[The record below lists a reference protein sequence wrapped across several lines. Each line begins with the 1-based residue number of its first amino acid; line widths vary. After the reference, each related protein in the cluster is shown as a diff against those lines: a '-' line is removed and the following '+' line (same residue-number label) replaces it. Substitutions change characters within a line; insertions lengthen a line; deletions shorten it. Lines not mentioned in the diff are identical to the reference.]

1 MTMEFTGERFVPTEA
16 GEIRQEHLHRYSWC
30 LAALAGKDVLDI
42 ASGEGY
48 GSAAMA
54 AVARSVVGVDISPEA
69 IAHARVQYAGLGNL
83 DFRQGSAASIPLPDS
98 FVDVVVSFETV
109 EHLREQEQMLA
120 EIRRVLRPDGFLVMS
135 SPNRLVYSEKAGHH
149 NEFHVRELDFEEL
162 SVLLATQ
169 FPAIRFVGHRLTVC
183 SAIAPLAPEVGSQ
196 EWHALTD
203 VGGEVAARVASIAD
217 PVYFIA
223 LAAASESFL
232 PPLGPSIMMS
242 ESEDLYE
249 HHREVARWA
258 QSQDAEVQSLR
269 ALSDERTAWA
279 LGLDRDV
286 KELRAANAAQQAEL
300 DGRAEWAQRLD
311 SEIASLRVAYDRLRV
326 EEDEARSRAVE
337 LQLELKGTRDTML
350 EQAAS
355 LRLLE
360 GELAGAKDEV
370 QSISG
375 LLQVLQVQA
384 SDAAARLEL
393 ARADAA
399 AADEARRREVGEVR
413 RELAAVLGSRS
424 WKLTKPL
431 RFAGKLVR
439 GDWPA
444 VIDSLRGSPLARSA
458 VLSPLRVPVKNWLM
472 RRARGSVQAVEG
484 LALTEVEA
492 DQHAVIENLSFPHV
506 DSPVVTIIVP
516 TYGNFPYSL
525 ACIRSIAKARTLV
538 SFEVLVVEDASGDPD
553 IGKLATIDGLR
564 YHENPQNL
572 GFLMSCNGALGM
584 ARGKFVCYLNN
595 DTEVRDGWLDALVDV
610 FRGHADAGLVGAKLV
625 YPDGRQQEAGG
636 IVWADASAWNFGRL
650 QDPQAAPFN
659 YLHESD
665 YISGAAIMAPR
676 ALLDELE
683 GFDPLYLPAYCEDTD
698 LAFRIRERG
707 LKVYYQPAAVVVH
720 HEGIS
725 HGTDTGSGI
734 KAYQVANQGKFRERW
749 RATLEREHF
758 ANGELPFLARDRS
771 QLRKT
776 VLVIDH
782 YVPQPD
788 RDAGSRTMWQFMS
801 LFRKK
806 GLSVKFWPENLWYDP
821 VYTPRLQQAGV
832 EVFYGHEYG
841 GRFEEWIRENGAC
854 IDYVLLSRPHISV
867 HFVEALRRHTDATL
881 LYYGHDIHHHRL
893 AAQLALG
900 AEDGEAIAEE
910 MRSMQALEER
920 VWESVDTVYYP
931 SVTETTYVESW
942 MQARSRAD
950 GKAFTIPV
958 YAFETFPEDPGAGLE
973 DRRDL
978 LFVAGFG
985 HSPNGDA
992 AVWFVNEVMP
1002 LLSSRKPG
1010 LRVHLV
1016 GSNPTPAVRN
1026 LASETVNVTGFVSDE
1041 ELVGY
1046 YERCRVV
1053 VAPLRYGGGMKGK
1066 VVEAMRFGVPTVTS
1080 PAGAQGLASAAGFLA
1095 VADSAGE
1102 FADAVLGLLEDDARW
1117 LGVSA
1122 EAQAFAKARFSED
1135 ALWKIVAEDVDASPY
1150 PDVEARRARV
1160 ASVMRNRS

>member
-83 DFRQGSAASIPLPDS
+83 DFRQGSAVSMPLPDS
-98 FVDVVVSFETV
+98 CVDVVVSFETV

-169 FPAIRFVGHRLTVC
+169 FPAVRFVGHRLTVC

-286 KELRAANAAQQAEL
+286 KELRAANAAKQAEL

-311 SEIASLRVAYDRLRV
+311 SELASLRVAYDRLRV
-326 EEDEARSRAVE
+326 EGDEARSRAVE

-350 EQAAS
+350 EQTAS

-360 GELAGAKDEV
+360 RELAGAKDEV

-375 LLQVLQVQA
+375 LLQAQA

-399 AADEARRREVGEVR
+399 AADEARRREVGELR

-584 ARGKFVCYLNN
+584 ARGEFVCYLNN

-610 FRGHADAGLVGAKLV
+610 FRSPQGA
-625 YPDGRQQEAGG
+625 
-636 IVWADASAWNFGRL
+636 
-650 QDPQAAPFN
+650 
-659 YLHESD
+659 
-665 YISGAAIMAPR
+665 
-676 ALLDELE
+676 
-683 GFDPLYLPAYCEDTD
+683 
-698 LAFRIRERG
+698 
-707 LKVYYQPAAVVVH
+707 
-720 HEGIS
+720 
-725 HGTDTGSGI
+725 
-734 KAYQVANQGKFRERW
+734 
-749 RATLEREHF
+749 
-758 ANGELPFLARDRS
+758 
-771 QLRKT
+771 
-776 VLVIDH
+776 
-782 YVPQPD
+782 
-788 RDAGSRTMWQFMS
+788 
-801 LFRKK
+801 
-806 GLSVKFWPENLWYDP
+806 
-821 VYTPRLQQAGV
+821 
-832 EVFYGHEYG
+832 
-841 GRFEEWIRENGAC
+841 
-854 IDYVLLSRPHISV
+854 
-867 HFVEALRRHTDATL
+867 
-881 LYYGHDIHHHRL
+881 
-893 AAQLALG
+893 
-900 AEDGEAIAEE
+900 
-910 MRSMQALEER
+910 
-920 VWESVDTVYYP
+920 
-931 SVTETTYVESW
+931 
-942 MQARSRAD
+942 
-950 GKAFTIPV
+950 
-958 YAFETFPEDPGAGLE
+958 GAGL
-973 DRRDL
+973 
-978 LFVAGFG
+978 A
-985 HSPNGDA
+985 HA
-992 AVWFVNEVMP
+992 A
-1002 LLSSRKPG
+1002 RPG
-1010 LRVHLV
+1010 
-1016 GSNPTPAVRN
+1016 
-1026 LASETVNVTGFVSDE
+1026 
-1041 ELVGY
+1041 
-1046 YERCRVV
+1046 
-1053 VAPLRYGGGMKGK
+1053 
-1066 VVEAMRFGVPTVTS
+1066 
-1080 PAGAQGLASAAGFLA
+1080 SA
-1095 VADSAGE
+1095 
-1102 FADAVLGLLEDDARW
+1102 RQ
-1117 LGVSA
+1117 A
-1122 EAQAFAKARFSED
+1122 EGQ
-1135 ALWKIVAEDVDASPY
+1135 
-1150 PDVEARRARV
+1150 
-1160 ASVMRNRS
+1160 